1 MPIRATVPSAST
13 GVYRAPPRSSTARRE
28 GAPMTTHRITH
39 IAAVALA
46 IAAASAPVASAKP
59 LSDKPHHPTP
69 TESSQDMR
77 NADNRVPDA
86 TPQVQR
92 GSYEPIPAAEQPQD
106 LRSADTRDYAEGRG
120 TYNSPEVV
128 VVGAPKPVTEPTP
141 AGGIDWQDVGIGA
154 GGLLGVALIGLG
166 GARAIVHRRGARGL
180 AS

>member
-1 MPIRATVPSAST
+1 
-13 GVYRAPPRSSTARRE
+13 
-28 GAPMTTHRITH
+28 MTTHRITH

-77 NADNRVPDA
+77 NADNRVPAPAPQDMRNADNRVPAA

-92 GSYEPIPAAEQPQD
+92 GISEPIRAAEQPQD

-128 VVGAPKPVTEPTP
+128 VVGAAKPVTEPTP
-141 AGGIDWQDVGIGA
+141 AGGIDWADVGIGA

-166 GARAIVHRRGARGL
+166 GALAIVHRRGARGL